1 MTEALNIKSWLDQT
15 RVKLKSHWEL
25 LALAARSHPDEVMP
39 WESASRELDDLEAI
53 DHPTEIDE
61 ARRAFLRAL
70 RAKGAIE

>member
-1 MTEALNIKSWLDQT
+1 MTLN
-15 RVKLKSHWEL
+15 RHWEL
-25 LALAARSHPDEVMP
+25 LALAARRDQDEVMP